1 VAHVIESGADGSR
14 PRRALAPARDARHTH
29 AVSSRLRIGKLP
41 VDVLSFAEALD
52 AIEALVTKKEG
63 GFVFTPNVD
72 HVVVADTHDG
82 FAGAYQ
88 RASLSLAD
96 GMPIVWASRLLGTP
110 LPERVTGADI
120 IVPLLERAGQR
131 GWRVYFLGAGPGVA
145 QKAADVVKAR
155 YGTQVVGID
164 SPMVRLDDAA
174 QLDAIAANIRAAQPD
189 LVLMALGAPK
199 QELLIDLLNE
209 RIRPAVSLGIG
220 AGLDFIA
227 GTVQRAPPFFQK
239 NGLEWLYRLTRE
251 PGRLWRRYLV
261 NDPKFALILLR
272 TLRERRREA

>member
-1 VAHVIESGADGSR
+1 MS
-14 PRRALAPARDARHTH
+14 T
-29 AVSSRLRIGKLP
+29 RLRIGKLP
-41 VDVLSFAEALD
+41 VDVLSFAQALD
-52 AIEALVTKKEG
+52 AIEALVEKKTG

-72 HVVVADTHDG
+72 HVVVAETHEA
-82 FAGAYQ
+82 FARAYQ

-145 QKAADVVKAR
+145 QKAADLVKAR

-174 QLDAIAANIRAAQPD
+174 QLDAIAANIRAAKPD

-199 QELLIDLLNE
+199 QELLIDALDE

-227 GTVQRAPPFFQK
+227 GTVQRAPRFFQK

-261 NDPKFALILLR
+261 NDPKFALILAR
-272 TLRERRREA
+272 TLREQRRGG

>member
-1 VAHVIESGADGSR
+1 M
-14 PRRALAPARDARHTH
+14 TK
-29 AVSSRLRIGKLP
+29 RLRIGKLP
-41 VDVLSFAEALD
+41 VDVLTFAEALD
-52 AIEALVTKKEG
+52 AIEALVTAKQG

-72 HVVVADTHDG
+72 HVVVADEHEA
-82 FAGAYQ
+82 FAAAYQ

-96 GMPIVWASRLLGTP
+96 GMPIVWASRLLGQP

-145 QKAADVVKAR
+145 HKAAEVVKAR
-155 YGTQVVGID
+155 YGTQVVGLS

-174 QLDAIAANIRAAQPD
+174 QLDAIAAEIAAAKPD

-199 QELLIDLLNE
+199 QELLIDLLDE
-209 RIRPAVSLGIG
+209 RLRPAVSLGIG

-227 GTVQRAPPFFQK
+227 GTVKRAPPFVRK
-239 NGLEWLYRLTRE
+239 VGLEWAYRLSRE

-272 TLRERRREA
+272 TLRERRRGA

>member
-1 VAHVIESGADGSR
+1 M
-14 PRRALAPARDARHTH
+14 RARAAPYAAL
-29 AVSSRLRIGKLP
+29 VKRLRIGKLP

-52 AIEALVTKKEG
+52 AIEALVTAKQG

-72 HVVVADTHDG
+72 HVVVAEEHEA
-82 FAGAYQ
+82 FARAYQ

-155 YGTQVVGID
+155 YGTQVVGLS

-174 QLDAIAANIRAAQPD
+174 QVDAIAADINAAKPD

-199 QELLIDLLNE
+199 QELLIDLLDE

-227 GTVQRAPPFFQK
+227 GTIKRAPPFFRK
-239 NGLEWLYRLTRE
+239 SGLEWLYRLTRE

-272 TLRERRREA
+272 TLRQR

>member
-1 VAHVIESGADGSR
+1 MRPPQRLARARASR
-14 PRRALAPARDARHTH
+14 DTA
-29 AVSSRLRIGKLP
+29 AVSTRLRIGKLP
-41 VDVLSFAEALD
+41 VDVLSFAQALD
-52 AIEALVTKKEG
+52 AIEALVEKKAG

-72 HVVVADTHDG
+72 HVVVAETHDA
-82 FAGAYQ
+82 FARAYQ
-88 RASLSLAD
+88 RAALSLAD

-145 QKAADVVKAR
+145 QKAADIVKAR

-164 SPMVRLDDAA
+164 SPMVRLDDTA
-174 QLDAIAANIRAAQPD
+174 QLDAIAANIRAAKPD

-199 QELLIDLLNE
+199 QELLIDALDE

-261 NDPKFALILLR
+261 NDPKFALILMR
-272 TLRERRREA
+272 TLREQRRGG